1 MTKQPLFIEFNTL
14 ADSLNDKE
22 HQVLKLLI
30 EAEKLMAKVYET
42 QLNGESKPQFYPKDA
57 TSAEIEK
64 AAEKNPEIL
73 SPYTMVERSKEGRL
87 VSVPYHIKYR
97 EQLTAVSK
105 KLKEAADLSVYPEF
119 KKYLE
124 LMAVVLLNG
133 KYKEIKMY
141 DMRMKPYV
149 LNMVLGPIERIE
161 DDLFFV
167 KRSYQGWLGT
177 VNQSLTDRAN
187 SFKDAI
193 FTTNKRFYSSAEK
206 LDFVNKAQIRVDN
219 TVSFSGMISR
229 YKFTGETLPND
240 NEIIEKYGTK
250 ATIFLPMVRE
260 LFSSRHYPIYETIFS
275 ANFRQSFTKDD
286 LSRGY
291 LYTVMLHEI
300 ARVLVRYR
308 LASQRLKEF
317 YPIFN
322 EMTLEAMAIKIC
334 GTLLIKDMI
343 SQKEMESIL
352 VMFLTRI
359 FDYYVDMKN
368 NPASKIYVL
377 GNAVLL
383 NFLIDQGALKVT
395 KDGLSWPNFTKMFIS
410 VSNVADEI
418 EKVLAEGTYKD
429 AQRYIE
435 QHSSLTAFKQFKL
448 KF

>member
-30 EAEKLMAKVYET
+30 EAGKLLAKVYEA
-42 QLNGESKPQFYPKDA
+42 QLNGHDKPQFYPKDA

-64 AAEKNPEIL
+64 AAVKDPEIL
-73 SPYTMVERSKEGRL
+73 SPYTVVERDKNGKL
-87 VSVPYHIKYR
+87 IAVPYHIKYR

-105 KLKEAADLSVYPEF
+105 KIEEAVKLCADPDF
-119 KKYLE
+119 KKLLE
-124 LMAVVLLNG
+124 TQAKVLLSG
-133 KYKEIKMY
+133 QYREVKVIDLK
-141 DMRMKPYV
+141 MKPYV
-149 LNMVLGPIERIE
+149 LNMVFGPIERIE

-167 KRSYQGWLGT
+167 KRSYQSWLGIL
-177 VNQSLTDRAN
+177 NHSLTGRAN

-193 FTTNKRFYSSAEK
+193 FATNKRFYSSTEK
-206 LDFVNKAQIRVDN
+206 LDFMDKAQIRVDN
-219 TVSFSGMISR
+219 TVLFSGMVSR

-240 NEIIEKYGTK
+240 NDIIERYGTRS
-250 ATIFLPMVRE
+250 TIFLPMARE
-260 LFSSRHYPIYETIFS
+260 LFTKHYQIYESIFS
-275 ANFRQSFTKDD
+275 ENFRQSFTKED
-286 LSRGY
+286 LSRAY

-308 LASQRLKEF
+308 LASQRLKEL

-343 SQKEMESIL
+343 SQKEMEAIL

-359 FDYYVDMKN
+359 FDYYLEMKD

-383 NFLIDQGALKVT
+383 NSLIDQGALKIA

-410 VSNVADEI
+410 VSNVADEV